1 MSFCDLNKV
10 LATVINNNTLKN
22 KKKNCLL
29 KRMLV
34 TANTH
39 YSSIYFYFAKH
50 DSSDSL
56 LVVNPSITLKPI
68 ANLPL
73 IQTNLNFPHEYLL
86 LKIRGRTEKKMT
98 TPRVGMN
105 PATIWFK
112 ILFFSASFNN
122 QGK

>member
-1 MSFCDLNKV
+1 
-10 LATVINNNTLKN
+10 
-22 KKKNCLL
+22 
-29 KRMLV
+29 MLV
-34 TANTH
+34 TASAR
-39 YSSIYFYFAKH
+39 YSYILFYFYFAKH

-68 ANLPL
+68 AKLPL
-73 IQTNLNFPHEYLL
+73 IQTNLNFPYECLL